1 VSARDGPGR
10 SELARPKEPSA
21 AIHMELGQS
30 TVLGLA
36 IVGDDGGVGEADF
49 QKVRGQAPGRATRP
63 SLSALP
69 PLTASAVWHVRS
81 WRKRRQKRPG
91 RRAPTR
97 TWRRW
102 AWRAR
107 RARCVRARCAPLP
120 CVARPGAHAHWP
132 RAAARL
138 PSVDDAAAG
147 SGQVQR
153 GRIGADVRT
162 TPRPLCVVPCTRPA
176 RAPCVVG
183 AAHLLTPRR
192 LARCVQWRA
201 RGIRARA
208 AGSVLD
214 RHREPR
220 SADDPIAAAE
230 YELPLPAGAGCAVAG
245 RPLSADQ
252 VPGSD
257 WRADLS
263 DQHHHRG
270 WGGSACARLLAP
282 SPQAY
287 AHADMSAFRSPLS
300 SSHSVCSLADGCSV
314 PFRCAGGVG
323 CTAGGEV
330 CL

>member
-1 VSARDGPGR
+1 
-10 SELARPKEPSA
+10 
-21 AIHMELGQS
+21 MELGQS

-63 SLSALP
+63 SLRALAIRP
-69 PLTASAVWHVRS
+69 PAAHGV
-81 WRKRRQKRPG
+81 
-91 RRAPTR
+91 
-97 TWRRW
+97 
-102 AWRAR
+102 
-107 RARCVRARCAPLP
+107 C
-120 CVARPGAHAHWP
+120 CVARSQLAEAAAKAARQESPDEDLAEVGLESKKSKVRP
-132 RAAARL
+132 RTLRAPAVRSSSWSSRPLATGAAARL

-287 AHADMSAFRSPLS
+287 AHADMSVFRSPLS

>member
-1 VSARDGPGR
+1 MPLSPVRTIRCRWPVDWTAGEPGVRARDGPGR

-132 RAAARL
+132 LAPQPAFQALTTLLLEAAKFNAVESELTCARHL
-138 PSVDDAAAG
+138 ALSA
-147 SGQVQR
+147 SSR
-153 GRIGADVRT
+153 GRAQH
-162 TPRPLCVVPCTRPA
+162 A
-176 RAPCVVG
+176 RRV
-183 AAHLLTPRR
+183 LSERR
-192 LARCVQWRA
+192 IC
-201 RGIRARA
+201 
-208 AGSVLD
+208 
-214 RHREPR
+214 
-220 SADDPIAAAE
+220 
-230 YELPLPAGAGCAVAG
+230 
-245 RPLSADQ
+245 
-252 VPGSD
+252 
-257 WRADLS
+257 
-263 DQHHHRG
+263 
-270 WGGSACARLLAP
+270 
-282 SPQAY
+282 
-287 AHADMSAFRSPLS
+287 
-300 SSHSVCSLADGCSV
+300 
-314 PFRCAGGVG
+314 
-323 CTAGGEV
+323 
-330 CL
+330 